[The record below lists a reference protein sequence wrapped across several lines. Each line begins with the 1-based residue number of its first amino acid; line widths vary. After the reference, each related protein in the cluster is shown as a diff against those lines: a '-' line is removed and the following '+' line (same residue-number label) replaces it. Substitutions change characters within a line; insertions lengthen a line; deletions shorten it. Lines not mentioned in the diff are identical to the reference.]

1 MRRNKTLSLAE
12 VLQDYVKKMHFE
24 DKLLEVNALNAWE
37 SVVGQTLNRHTKN
50 IYIKDGV
57 LFVKL
62 DSSVVRNELAMLKQ
76 PLMKKIN
83 ETVGAEVVSDIVLK

>member
-1 MRRNKTLSLAE
+1 
-12 VLQDYVKKMHFE
+12 MHFE

-37 SVVGQTLNRHTKN
+37 SVVGQTINRHTKN

-83 ETVGAEVVSDIVLK
+83 ETVGAKVVSDIVLK

>member
-1 MRRNKTLSLAE
+1 MRRNKTMPLAE
-12 VLQDYVKKMHFE
+12 VLHDYVKKMHFE

-37 SVVGQTLNRHTKN
+37 SVVGQTINRHTKK
-50 IYIKDGV
+50 IYIKEGV

>member
-1 MRRNKTLSLAE
+1 MRRNKTMSLAE

-37 SVVGQTLNRHTKN
+37 SVVGQTITKHTKI
-50 IYIKDGV
+50 IYIKEGV

-83 ETVGAEVVSDIVLK
+83 ETVGAKVVSDIVLK

>member
-24 DKLLEVNALNAWE
+24 DKLLEVNALNVWE
-37 SVVGQTLNRHTKN
+37 SVVGQTINRHTKN